1 METGSC
7 DVTCVGFF
15 LQMNG
20 SEGELEYEEI
30 TLERVSHTHT
40 HIVTKCLC
48 VFNCCI
54 LTHTVYV
61 CVVQK

>member
-1 METGSC
+1 MVTGSC

-40 HIVTKCLC
+40 LLLSVS
-48 VFNCCI
+48 
-54 LTHTVYV
+54 V
-61 CVVQK
+61 CFTAAY